1 MGSIVVEVL
10 GEIPGGVQIGSDGC
24 ACGGCRPTATT
35 YQEDPLYER
44 HDPKLAEGPCCCG
57 RFFVV
62 SQDASAAEQ
71 HASEMSTQIN
81 AARRRP
87 HHYRF
92 EHRRVVLPW
101 GETFAVVVAN
111 LADQV
116 AMGPIRD

>member
-1 MGSIVVEVL
+1 MRLVNASAPTGCYIFERAALMDGISWVVRKSSRS
-10 GEIPGGVQIGSDGC
+10 PAMAGV
-24 ACGGCRPTATT
+24 A
-35 YQEDPLYER
+35 
-44 HDPKLAEGPCCCG
+44 
-57 RFFVV
+57 
-62 SQDASAAEQ
+62 DASAAEQ